1 MEIIP
6 AIDIMDGRCVRLT
19 EGDYSTRKQ
28 YHANPV
34 EVARSFEE
42 AGVKRLHV
50 VDLDG
55 ARAGKVINL
64 STLEGIC
71 SNTSMIIDF
80 GGGVRKD
87 EDLQAAFDAGAAM
100 VTCGS
105 VAVKNP
111 DLAARWVARY
121 GAEKLILGADVKNG
135 HIAVSGWEEESRL
148 ALQPFLENYLQMG
161 FKTVIC
167 TDISKDGKL
176 QGPSFGL
183 YEELLSSFPSMHLI
197 ASGGI
202 TTLQDLHALKDA
214 GLFGAIVGKAL
225 YEGRIHLD
233 EIESFITG

>member
-28 YHANPV
+28 YHAEPV
-34 EVARSFEE
+34 EVAKSFEE

-64 STLEGIC
+64 ATLEGIC
-71 SNTSMIIDF
+71 SATSMIIDF

-87 EDLQAAFDAGAAM
+87 EDLQAVFDAGAAM

-105 VAVKNP
+105 VAVKDP

-135 HIAVSGWEEESRL
+135 HIAVSGWEEQSQIPV
-148 ALQPFLENYLQMG
+148 QPFLEKYLQMG
-161 FKTVIC
+161 FRTVIC

-183 YEELLSSFPSMHLI
+183 YEELMASFPEMQLV

-202 TTLQDLHALKDA
+202 TTVRDLQELQVA

-225 YEGRIHLD
+225 YEGHIRLD
-233 EIESFITG
+233 EITALITG